1 MGISI
6 RRPHVAQKQD
16 TVRLTDVS
24 TSSSEDKDYEDYLIT
39 ERDLN
44 VYWNEF
50 AVNLPKEEAANAAR
64 MRNIHPHL
72 LEDGVT
78 FEVVVDNEMVQKY
91 MTNLGAGIEAHLRN
105 KLHNRKIKMKVRVS
119 APNENVRAYSHL
131 ERFQMM
137 SKKNP
142 DLLKLK
148 EELGL
153 ELA

>member
-1 MGISI
+1 
-6 RRPHVAQKQD
+6 
-16 TVRLTDVS
+16 
-24 TSSSEDKDYEDYLIT
+24 
-39 ERDLN
+39 
-44 VYWNEF
+44 
-50 AVNLPKEEAANAAR
+50 
-64 MRNIHPHL
+64 
-72 LEDGVT
+72 
-78 FEVVVDNEMVQKY
+78 MVQKY

>member
-1 MGISI
+1 
-6 RRPHVAQKQD
+6 
-16 TVRLTDVS
+16 
-24 TSSSEDKDYEDYLIT
+24 
-39 ERDLN
+39 
-44 VYWNEF
+44 
-50 AVNLPKEEAANAAR
+50 
-64 MRNIHPHL
+64 
-72 LEDGVT
+72 
-78 FEVVVDNEMVQKY
+78 
-91 MTNLGAGIEAHLRN
+91 
-105 KLHNRKIKMKVRVS
+105 MKVRVS

>member
-1 MGISI
+1 MS
-6 RRPHVAQKQD
+6 HK
-16 TVRLTDVS
+16 S
-24 TSSSEDKDYEDYLIT
+24 KNYEDYLIT

-105 KLHNRKIKMKVRVS
+105 KLHNRKIKMKVRVRCVPIVIWN
-119 APNENVRAYSHL
+119 A
-131 ERFQMM
+131 
-137 SKKNP
+137 SK
-142 DLLKLK
+142 
-148 EELGL
+148 
-153 ELA
+153 

>member
-1 MGISI
+1 M
-6 RRPHVAQKQD
+6 
-16 TVRLTDVS
+16 
-24 TSSSEDKDYEDYLIT
+24 
-39 ERDLN
+39 
-44 VYWNEF
+44 
-50 AVNLPKEEAANAAR
+50 NLPKEEAANAAR